1 MNSIDSFKTKKNL
14 HAGGKDITIFSI
26 SALRNSIDVEL
37 TYLPFS
43 LRILLENLL
52 RREDGI
58 AVRKEDIERLVRWDP
73 AAKPSTEIAFMPARV
88 LLQDFTGVPCIVDLA
103 VMRDAMITL
112 GGDPNKIN
120 PIQPVDLVIDHS
132 VQVDEYGTAA
142 ALRNNTAFEFERN
155 RERYAFLRWGQQAF
169 KNFRVVPPDTGIVH
183 QINLEY
189 LAQVVF
195 TSQNGDETLAYPDTV
210 VGTDSHTTMINSLG
224 VLGWGVGGIEAEA
237 AMLGQPISMLIPQV
251 VGFKMRG
258 KLKPG
263 ATATDLVLTVTQLL
277 RKKGVVGKFVEFF
290 GPGLS
295 SLSIADRA
303 TIANMAPEYGATMG
317 FFPVDAETINFLRF
331 TGRSEE
337 HIALTEAY
345 LKEQGFIR
353 TADTPDPVF
362 SDIIDLDLASVEPS
376 IAGPKR
382 PQDRIALSKAKTSFR
397 SSLVELFESKDA
409 TIDKMAAANWAYYS
423 DDSVNLNFLKSVPV
437 KIGESQFNLQHG
449 SVVIAAITSCTN
461 TSNPSVLIAA
471 GLLAKKACEKGLKSK
486 PWVKTSLAPGSKVVT
501 KYLQD
506 ARLMQPLE
514 SLGFHVVGYG
524 CTTCIGNS
532 GPLPEPISIA
542 IQEND
547 LITAAVLSGNRNFE
561 GRVNPNT
568 RSNYLAS
575 PPLVVAYA
583 LAGTMDIDFVKNPI
597 GTGRNNEPVYLK
609 DIWPTPQEIEQTMQQ
624 SVKSEMFK
632 QEYANVFEGEAE
644 WKNLPVPAGVQ
655 YPWEAKST
663 YIKPAPY
670 FENFPREPKPL
681 QNIHN
686 AHVLALLG
694 DSVTT
699 DHISPAGSFSEE
711 SSAGV
716 FLTSLGVQKKDFNQ
730 YGARRGNHDIMM
742 RGTFANIRIK
752 NLLVPGIEG
761 GITLHPSFKEPISIF
776 NAAMIYKG
784 EGTPLIII
792 AGKEYGSG
800 SSRDWAAKGPAL
812 LGVRAVIAESFE
824 RIHRS
829 NLIGM
834 GILPLQFEE
843 GQNYQ
848 TIGLSGFE
856 VFDIEGIAEDLQ
868 PRKKITVIALAKDGS
883 KKNFS
888 VLCRIDTPNE
898 VDYYK
903 HDGILQYVL
912 RSLLKQDQQEGELQT
927 QSAVDTKTQKY
938 QVLFKGEIE
947 KGQILESVKDRLTH
961 LFKTSPERIE
971 KLFTGKPIT
980 LNHNIDYS
988 KAQEYSNELKNAG
1001 AVCIIEPMPKAPSA
1015 PSNKNLAGAPPQS
1028 VSKVAAAPKSK
1039 PLPSKNG
1046 ESAKPVEPTPPIS
1059 KPPLVNSKNSTL
1071 TKIAQPTSI
1080 QSKSILAGGIATA
1093 IGMILL
1099 PLLYIFLV
1107 FFIIITLYGHIEDNV
1122 TFFGDYPF
1130 PLGLLFYIIPIF
1142 AGVLL
1147 ILAMVKPLIAQ
1158 PSVKNPSIP
1167 LSRKKEPALYAFI
1180 EKLCRAIGS
1189 KIPTKIEVD
1198 CSLSVSAIYRRL
1210 LTSFLEDDLTLTIG
1224 LPVISEMTIPEFAN
1238 LLASQLGQHTDT
1250 IEMRLSYVITTVNQ
1264 WFTQVIYGRDVL
1276 DDKLALQSFIA
1287 SGFIAQIPLN
1297 IAKFFIWLSRKILTV
1312 FLLTGHSISRIF
1324 VRRLEFEADAC
1335 SVQLAGFE
1343 SFKSSLMK
1351 LDTLA
1356 SATDEAFA
1364 QLKSQRDPNDNSL
1377 PDDFILLISSVIRQ
1391 MSNKDNLKTKKS
1403 SPQEKVAQHTVNP
1416 SHQER
1421 IEQLHTIVSK
1431 DTFQSDK
1438 LASTLLVNFEELTKN
1453 ASIRLYRE
1461 SLGLQ
1466 FEKNDL
1472 VPTSQFNTSPNPT
1485 QGTIDID
1492 TSFF

>member
-1 MNSIDSFKTKKNL
+1 MINSIDSFGTKKIIQS
-14 HAGGKDITIFSI
+14 GGKDITIFSL
-26 SALRNSIDVEL
+26 SALRNAIDVEL

-52 RREDGI
+52 RSEDGI
-58 AVRKEDIERLVRWDP
+58 VVRKEDIERLVRWDP

-103 VMRDAMITL
+103 VMRDAIIKL

-132 VQVDEYGTAA
+132 VQVDEYGTST
-142 ALRNNTAFEFERN
+142 ALKNNVAFEFERN

-195 TSQNGDETLAYPDTV
+195 TSQNHNETLAYPDSV
-210 VGTDSHTTMINSLG
+210 VGTDSHTTMINGLG

-251 VGFKMRG
+251 VGFKLRG
-258 KLKPG
+258 KLKPS
-263 ATATDLVLTVTQLL
+263 ATATDLVLTVTQML

-295 SLSIADRA
+295 SLPIADRA
-303 TIANMAPEYGATMG
+303 TIANMAPEYGATIG

-337 HIALTEAY
+337 QIALTEAY

-353 TADTPDPVF
+353 MADTPDPVF

-382 PQDRIALSKAKTSFR
+382 PQDRIPLSKAKTSFR
-397 SSLVELFESKDA
+397 SSLVEIFESKDV

-437 KIGESQFNLQHG
+437 KTGESQFNLRHG

-461 TSNPSVLIAA
+461 TSNPSLLITA
-471 GLLAKKACEKGLKSK
+471 GLLAKKASEKGLKSK

-506 ARLMQPLE
+506 ANLMQPLE
-514 SLGFHVVGYG
+514 ALGFHVVGYG

-532 GPLPEPISIA
+532 GPLPEVISKA
-542 IQEND
+542 TQEND

-583 LAGTMDIDFVKNPI
+583 LAGTMDIDFTKDPI
-597 GTGRNNEPVYLK
+597 GNGINNEPIFLK
-609 DIWPTPQEIEQTMQQ
+609 DIWPTPQEIEQTMHQ

-644 WKNLPVPAGVQ
+644 WKNLPVSSGLQ
-655 YPWEAKST
+655 YTWEPNST
-663 YIKPAPY
+663 YIKAAPY
-670 FENFPREPKPL
+670 FENLTLEPKPL
-681 QNIHN
+681 QDIHN
-686 AHVLALLG
+686 AHVIALLG

-699 DHISPAGSFSEE
+699 DHISPAGSFNEKSPVGE
-711 SSAGV
+711 
-716 FLTSLGVQKKDFNQ
+716 FLMSLGVQKKDFNQ
-730 YGARRGNHDIMM
+730 YGARRGNHEIMM
-742 RGTFANIRIK
+742 RGTFANIRLK
-752 NLLVPGIEG
+752 NLLLPGTEG
-761 GITLHPSFKEPISIF
+761 GFTLHPSSKEPISIF
-776 NAAMIYKG
+776 DAAMKYKD

-812 LGVRAVIAESFE
+812 LGVRAVIAVSFE

-843 GQNYQ
+843 GQNYR

-856 VFDIEGIAEDLQ
+856 VFDIEGIADNLN
-868 PRKKITVIALAKDGS
+868 PRKKIIVTAISQDGL
-883 KKNFS
+883 KKNFT

-898 VDYYK
+898 LDYYK

-912 RSLLKQDQQEGELQT
+912 RNLLKQNEPIVEQE
-927 QSAVDTKTQKY
+927 TKPTAETVNQKY
-938 QVLFKGEIE
+938 RVLFKGEIGE
-947 KGQILESVKDRLTH
+947 GQELETVKKNLAQ

-980 LNHNIDYS
+980 LNLNIDHV
-988 KAQEYSNELKNAG
+988 KAQEYSNGLKKAG
-1001 AVCIIEPMPKAPSA
+1001 ALCIIEPMPKTSPASTNNNRTAQPSRLV
-1015 PSNKNLAGAPPQS
+1015 SKIDGAPA
-1028 VSKVAAAPKSK
+1028 SKTIS
-1039 PLPSKNG
+1039 SKNIDTTK
-1046 ESAKPVEPTPPIS
+1046 ATEPS
-1059 KPPLVNSKNSTL
+1059 
-1071 TKIAQPTSI
+1071 SI
-1080 QSKSILAGGIATA
+1080 YSKSLLTQWILTA
-1093 IGMILL
+1093 VGMILL
-1099 PLLYIFLV
+1099 PILYIILIL
-1107 FFIIITLYGHIEDNV
+1107 FIANTIFNHIEDNV
-1122 TFFGDYPF
+1122 SLLDIHPLI
-1130 PLGLLFYIIPIF
+1130 LGLLFYFIPIF
-1142 AGVLL
+1142 LGILL
-1147 ILAMVKPLIAQ
+1147 IAAMVKPLFTQ
-1158 PSVKNPSIP
+1158 PSAKKLFIP
-1167 LSRKKEPALYAFI
+1167 ISRKKEPALYSFI
-1180 EKLCRAIGS
+1180 EKLCHTIGS
-1189 KIPTKIEVD
+1189 KIPTNIEVD
-1198 CSLSVSAIYRRL
+1198 CSVNVSANYRRGL
-1210 LTSFLEDDLTLTIG
+1210 ISFLEDNLTLTIG
-1224 LPVISEMTIPEFAN
+1224 LPVISEMMMTEFAN
-1238 LLASQLGQHTDT
+1238 LLAHEFEQYTQNT
-1250 IEMRLSYVITTVNQ
+1250 EMRLSYAITSVNL
-1264 WFTQVIYGRDVL
+1264 WFARVIYEQDVI
-1276 DDKLALQSFIA
+1276 DDKLTMLSYTA
-1287 SGFIAQIPLN
+1287 SGSISQIPLN

-1312 FLLTGHSISRIF
+1312 FMLTGHKISRFI
-1324 VRRLEFEADAC
+1324 VRQIEFEADDR
-1335 SVQLAGFE
+1335 SIHLAGFE
-1343 SFKSSLMK
+1343 SFKSSLNK
-1351 LDTLA
+1351 QDKIVNA
-1356 SATDEAFA
+1356 SAEAFA
-1364 QLKSQRDPNDNSL
+1364 QLKKQRSPNDNSL
-1377 PDDFILLISSVIRQ
+1377 PDDFILLISSIIRQ
-1391 MSNKDNLKTKKS
+1391 ETNKDILKTKTKTTT
-1403 SPQEKVAQHTVNP
+1403 QEKIVIPTVYP
-1416 SHQER
+1416 SNKER
-1421 IEQLHTIVSK
+1421 IEHAKDVTSK
-1431 DTFQSDK
+1431 DMFQSDK
-1438 LASTLLVNFEELTKN
+1438 PASTLFSNFEELTKN
-1453 ASIRLYRE
+1453 VSIRLYRE
-1461 SLGLQ
+1461 TLGLR
-1466 FEKNDL
+1466 FEKEDL
-1472 VPTSQFNTSPNPT
+1472 VPTNKFDISEEPAA
-1485 QGTIDID
+1485 GTIEID
-1492 TSFF
+1492 SSFF

>member
-1 MNSIDSFKTKKNL
+1 MNSIDSFKTKKIL

-43 LRILLENLL
+43 LRLLLENLL
-52 RREDGI
+52 RREDGRV
-58 AVRKEDIERLVRWDP
+58 VRKEDIERLVKWDP

-88 LLQDFTGVPCIVDLA
+88 LLQDFTGVPCMVDLA

-210 VGTDSHTTMINSLG
+210 VGTDSHTTMINGLG

-353 TADTPDPVF
+353 TAETPDPVF
-362 SDIIDLDLASVEPS
+362 SDIIDLDLSSVEPS

-397 SSLVELFESKDA
+397 SSLLELFESKDA

-423 DDSVNLNFLKSVPV
+423 DDSVKFNFLKNVPV

-471 GLLAKKACEKGLKSK
+471 GLLAKKACEKGLTSK

-506 ARLMQPLE
+506 ASLMQPLE

-532 GPLPEPISIA
+532 GPLPEPILKA

-597 GTGRNNEPVYLK
+597 GTGKNNEPVYLK

-663 YIKPAPY
+663 YIKAAPY

-686 AHVLALLG
+686 ARVLALLG

-711 SSAGV
+711 SPAGA

-784 EGTPLIII
+784 EGTLLIII

-848 TIGLSGFE
+848 SIGLSGFE
-856 VFDIEGIAEDLQ
+856 VFDIEGIAEELQ
-868 PRKKITVIALAKDGS
+868 PRKKLTVTALSKDGS

-903 HDGILQYVL
+903 HDGILHYVL
-912 RSLLKQDQQEGELQT
+912 RSLLKQDQQDDELQT
-927 QSAVDTKTQKY
+927 QSAVDTNAQKY

-947 KGQILESVKDRLTH
+947 KGQNLETVKDRLTR

-980 LNHNIDYS
+980 LNHHIDYT
-988 KAQEYSNELKNAG
+988 KAREYSNELKNAG
-1001 AVCIIEPMPKAPSA
+1001 AICIIEPMPNAPSV
-1015 PSNKNLAGAPPQS
+1015 PSNKNLAGAPSQS

-1046 ESAKPVEPTPPIS
+1046 DSAKPVEPTPQIS
-1059 KPPLVNSKNSTL
+1059 KPPLVNSKNGTV

-1080 QSKSILAGGIATA
+1080 HSKSILAGGIASA
-1093 IGMILL
+1093 VGMILL
-1099 PLLYIFLV
+1099 PLLYIVLIL
-1107 FFIIITLYGHIEDNV
+1107 FIFDTLYGHIEDNV
-1122 TFFGDYPF
+1122 TFFSDYPLA
-1130 PLGLLFYIIPIF
+1130 LGLLFYIVPIF
-1142 AGVLL
+1142 IGVLL
-1147 ILAMVKPLIAQ
+1147 IGAMVKPLIAR

-1189 KIPTKIEVD
+1189 KIPAKIEVD
-1198 CSLSVSAIYRRL
+1198 CSLRVSANYRRL
-1210 LTSFLEDDLTLTIG
+1210 LTSFIEDDLTLTIG
-1224 LPVISEMTIPEFAN
+1224 LPIISEMTIPEFAN
-1238 LLASQLGQHTDT
+1238 LLASQLGQYTDT
-1250 IEMRLSYVITTVNQ
+1250 IEMRISYVITTVNQ
-1264 WFTQVIYGRDVL
+1264 WFTQVVYGRDVL
-1276 DDKLALQSFIA
+1276 DDKLAAQSFIA
-1287 SGFIAQIPLN
+1287 SGFLSQVPLN
-1297 IAKFFIWLSRKILTV
+1297 IAKLFIWLSRKILMM
-1312 FLLTGHSISRIF
+1312 FLLAGHSISRAF
-1324 VRRLEFEADAC
+1324 VRRLQFEADAC

-1356 SATDEAFA
+1356 GATDEAFA
-1364 QLKSQRDPNDNSL
+1364 QLKSQRNPNDNSL
-1377 PDDFILLISSVIRQ
+1377 PDDFILLISSVIQQ
-1391 MSNKDNLKTKKS
+1391 MSNKDNLKTKKLP
-1403 SPQEKVAQHTVNP
+1403 PQEKAAQHTVDP

-1421 IEQLHTIVSK
+1421 IEQVNTIVSK
-1431 DTFQSDK
+1431 DMFLSDK
-1438 LASTLLVNFEELTKN
+1438 LASTLFVNFEELNKN

-1461 SLGLQ
+1461 TLGLQ
-1466 FEKNDL
+1466 FEKDDL
-1472 VPTSQFNTSPNPT
+1472 VPTNQFDTSPNPT
-1485 QGTIDID
+1485 QGTVDID